1 MERSRQH
8 WAHILTAASAKK
20 KSRSVQFVSVP
31 PSHPYTTSVYSS
43 VLLVWEP
50 FASELITP
58 ALEDAIISR
67 VQVRRT
73 RFTPHKVLPG
83 TNEG

>member
-8 WAHILTAASAKK
+8 WAHVLTAVSVKK
-20 KSRSVQFVSVP
+20 KSRTVQFVSVP
-31 PSHPYTTSVYSS
+31 PSHHHTTSVYSS
-43 VLLVWEP
+43 VLLVWAP